1 MLKIKKQAQSIYA
14 FKETGGEVLDFQIE
28 KNCLKLFSGEEI
40 LCEINDEII
49 SNRYFRINKVILSDE
64 KICILCNDD
73 TYNYL
78 FISCMTRETFKY
90 KLGEGAID
98 FVLVNDEA
106 YIIYSEEGMFGSEE
120 NLPIAELGLIKI
132 DIFTGEITG
141 LLDDTILETLIDLES
156 ISCNNK
162 TIRILCYEDNG
173 DDFTLDYDL
182 TSKKVR
188 NKVVINYTVDGL
200 VSVGDNFYA
209 CYRNRIYKVNE
220 SMEITEEIII
230 DKKVYDEAYAIS
242 TGYSE
247 VVLESENEFNIVQLS
262 KL

>member
-14 FKETGGEVLDFQIE
+14 FKETGGEVLNFQIE

-64 KICILCNDD
+64 KICIFCHGEACD
-73 TYNYL
+73 YL
-78 FISCMTRETFKY
+78 FILCMGKNFKY
-90 KLGEGAID
+90 ILREGVED
-98 FVLVNDEA
+98 FLVINDEA
-106 YIIYSEEGMFGSEE
+106 YVIYSEEGMFSDEG
-120 NLPIAELGLIKI
+120 NLSIAKLGLIKI

-141 LLDDTILETLIDLES
+141 LLDDTILETLIDVQS

-209 CYRNRIYKVNE
+209 CYRNCIYKVNE

>member
-14 FKETGGEVLDFQIE
+14 FKETGGEVLNFQIE
-28 KNCLKLFSGEEI
+28 KDCLKLFSGEEG

-64 KICILCNDD
+64 KICILCNDEAHS
-73 TYNYL
+73 YL
-78 FISCMTRETFKY
+78 IISCMTRETFRY

-98 FVLVNDEA
+98 FILVNDEA
-106 YIIYSEEGMFGSEE
+106 YIIYSEEGMFGGKE

-141 LLDDTILETLIDLES
+141 LLDDSILETLIDVHTM
-156 ISCNNK
+156 SCNNK

-209 CYRNRIYKVNE
+209 CYRNRIYQVNE
-220 SMEITEEIII
+220 SMEIKEEIII
-230 DKKVYDEAYAIS
+230 DKKVYDEASSIS
-242 TGYSE
+242 IGYSE